1 MSDASGYPC
10 QTFVVPPHLPK
21 YTLNGDVMVDRQLQ
35 NFEDPHRRMLDYLR
49 HGMEPFASAGLSKPT
64 GYNNTKPTWFHIPW
78 THMPDF
84 VTEGDTDE
92 DTRNAGPPYFSSFE
106 ILVQL
111 LINSDLPAQIAIF
124 QLLLDQRCSVPL
136 LVPHGKTYYTQFRTE
151 QIIHRLSPGL
161 SYLGDVLDFVT
172 VKLANQKLLSISEDR
187 NLPRVVFVSDRKVLS
202 SRETPDMASDVMNC
216 QFISKY
222 SKNDTG
228 DGPVVEVGVGFL
240 ATPGDQPHKHMPCLV
255 LCVWGDHDQLGEF
268 LEKVAD
274 IVIVETEPTQ
284 EPRVLI
290 WAGGHQDIDVLY
302 WNINSTARR
311 RSNKNGKHM
320 MCGSFKD
327 LTGDIAIYLMAAISN
342 KNFKASEGGTT
353 SLKECLPR
361 QIQPLNLKVATSN
374 VTDLDATNLERI
386 KDDFLLQKSFA
397 REAKNFF
404 ESLRLKG
411 DQAALK
417 QRQNQI
423 QQEKGYRASETDN
436 VMRLPILGNF
446 IELLKEKHDLKR
458 KIGIRQFQLSIH
470 KKLQPMVEK
479 AAKKVDDAFEAFQQQ
494 PEDLELK
501 QTYYSAKGEHVDQML
516 GLEHLWRELSHIFA
530 ADPSSTGEL
539 PRLAAQHLVD
549 GFPLE
554 ILDGDAAMFHKLWV
568 ETVLLELNKCLHVVL
583 ERDPKVLVLSVIG
596 LQSSGKSTLLN
607 LMFGTQLKT
616 SAGQCTRGVY
626 LQVVKSKWSEYDYV
640 LLLDTEGIRAPEYFG
655 LKGTE
660 LHDNRLATFTVLPVD
675 ACIVMVG
682 NEEDSG
688 LKEVLPMVMLAFKE
702 SAMAEDRG
710 GQMQAKLFFVYRS
723 VDTNDT
729 KKLLKNQRK
738 LQEDLRQASQEI
750 ANLWINEGL
759 EVGGSQVRQPHSTL
773 DSLQKFRI
781 DPDEEKSD
789 VKFFGNLKKS
799 NVPPFDVPDWEYG
812 IKVVKLREYINNRV
826 LHGGWESHGLK
837 AWTKYLCM
845 VWDCI
850 ADANFELG
858 FLNSIEYT
866 HYHELQTRL
875 ARCRQIVGHKWLEE
889 LEILEGTLQGAIRS
903 ELEMSTIGLMKTLKS
918 KVEDTIKEETR
929 EVDKILQQKQ
939 CHKWKVEETSH
950 WDNFCSDQERQW
962 MKRLEDCV
970 DGVVKFDSV
979 VKDYNNKIRVQI
991 ESDAKRYEDLTAKDR
1006 ETKMKDH
1013 FENNIFKRIL
1023 REAEEKYPSEEP
1035 TIPQRVLAQY
1045 RKHQVV
1051 GHRHTFNESE
1061 ASSVVTK
1068 WTTLIHGQKLNTS
1081 EEKHIYNELISKVES
1096 CLEDTKQYA
1105 DHLVLEVIQ
1114 FTEMLTK
1121 GKGKSVQQTFHNL
1134 AKDVLTLRL
1143 QAIQLEWDK
1152 HHNVAKRLEME
1163 HARLWQ
1169 FFQNCANRVGG
1180 TKVLS
1185 DEVVNLLNHNLLE
1198 SFKLLLTKR
1207 VCDQLQGEAWVTNWR
1222 IMKAHLDLQ
1231 LINLIE
1237 EENID
1242 ELLTC
1247 VANGTL
1253 HHERVV
1259 GIQIQEA
1266 LNKTLDQNKLWPW
1279 FVEEIKYA
1287 VKLAASAARIRNVQ
1301 QKSILFHDT
1310 LKELLCKTSS
1320 ELAKTISLVDV
1331 YSQVEDVIDFSAVG
1345 EKVSEEINHVQP
1357 DLTSS
1362 ISELVQKVKTRLIM
1376 CESECARPR
1385 CEQMC
1390 PLCAVTCIHS
1400 SGHSGK
1406 HHTVHQP
1413 QGLIGYHNQ
1422 YTKCLVPE
1430 SCTQSVALSTR
1441 PTFTAPKFGIDS
1453 YVPYKDFEKH
1463 FPQWVLPTEFSSRGL
1478 IKLREYIFARYQKN
1492 LVEKYLMVKICSD
1505 IPSEY
1510 KSHNL
1515 KELRHELENFIALN
1529 SS

>member
-1 MSDASGYPC
+1 
-10 QTFVVPPHLPK
+10 
-21 YTLNGDVMVDRQLQ
+21 
-35 NFEDPHRRMLDYLR
+35 
-49 HGMEPFASAGLSKPT
+49 MEPFASAGLSKPT

-78 THMPDF
+78 THTPDF
-84 VTEGDTDE
+84 VTEFNTDE

-106 ILVQL
+106 ILVHL

-136 LVPHGKTYYTQFRTE
+136 LVPRGKTYYTHFRTE

-172 VKLANQKLLSISEDR
+172 VKLANQKILSISEDR
-187 NLPRVVFVSDRKVLS
+187 NLRRVVFVSDRKVLS

-255 LCVWGDHDQLGEF
+255 LCVWGDNDQLGEF

-290 WAGGHQDIDVLY
+290 WAGGHRDIDVLY
-302 WNINSTARR
+302 WNINSTERR

-342 KNFKASEGGTT
+342 KNFKASKGGTT

-423 QQEKGYRASETDN
+423 QQEKGYRASEADN

-458 KIGIRQFQLSIH
+458 KIGIRRFQLSVN

-501 QTYYSAKGEHVDQML
+501 QTYYSAKGEHVDQMV
-516 GLEHLWRELSHIFA
+516 GLEHLWRELSHMFA

-539 PRLAAQHLVD
+539 QRLAAQHLVD

-554 ILDGDAAMFHKLWV
+554 ILDGDVAMFHKLWV

-626 LQVVKSKWSEYDYV
+626 LQVVKSKWLDYDYV

-655 LKGTE
+655 LKGAE

-710 GQMQAKLFFVYRS
+710 GQMQAKLVFVYRS

-750 ANLWINEGL
+750 ANLWINEGV

-799 NVPPFDVPDWEYG
+799 NVPPFDVPDWKYG

-826 LHGGWESHGLK
+826 VHGGWESHGLK

-845 VWDCI
+845 VWECI

-858 FLNSIEYT
+858 FLNGIEYT

-950 WDNFCSDQERQW
+950 WGNFCSDQERQW

-979 VKDYNNKIRVQI
+979 VKDYNNKIRVEI

-1068 WTTLIHGQKLNTS
+1068 WTTLIHGQKLNIT
-1081 EEKHIYNELISKVES
+1081 EEHIYNELIAKVES

-1114 FTEMLTK
+1114 FTEMLTE

-1134 AKDVLTLRL
+1134 AKDVLTWRL

-1198 SFKLLLTKR
+1198 SFKVLLTKR

-1222 IMKAHLDLQ
+1222 VMKAHLDLQ

-1266 LNKTLDQNKLWPW
+1266 LNETLDQNELWPW

-1301 QKSILFHDT
+1301 QKSILFHGM

-1345 EKVSEEINHVQP
+1345 EKVREEINHVQP

-1406 HHTVHQP
+1406 HRTVHQP
-1413 QGLIGYHNQ
+1413 QGLIGYHNK
-1422 YTKCLVPE
+1422 YTKALVPE
-1430 SCTQSVALSTR
+1430 SCTQSVALATR
-1441 PTFTAPKFGIDS
+1441 PTFNAPEFGIDS
-1453 YVPYKDFEKH
+1453 FGPYKDFEKH
-1463 FPQWVLPTEFSSRGL
+1463 FPRWVLPTEFSSRGL
-1478 IKLREYIFARYQKN
+1478 IKLREYIFAHYQKN
-1492 LVEKYLMVKICSD
+1492 LIEKYLRVKICSD

-1510 KSHNL
+1510 KNHNL

-1529 SS
+1529 S

>member
-1 MSDASGYPC
+1 
-10 QTFVVPPHLPK
+10 
-21 YTLNGDVMVDRQLQ
+21 
-35 NFEDPHRRMLDYLR
+35 MLDYLR

-64 GYNNTKPTWFHIPW
+64 GYNNTKSTWFHIPW
-78 THMPDF
+78 THTPDF
-84 VTEGDTDE
+84 VTEGNTDE

-111 LINSDLPAQIAIF
+111 LINSDLPAKIAIF

-136 LVPHGKTYYTQFRTE
+136 LVPHGKTYYTHFRTE

-161 SYLGDVLDFVT
+161 SHLGDVLDFVT
-172 VKLANQKLLSISEDR
+172 VKLANQKILSISEDR
-187 NLPRVVFVSDRKVLS
+187 NLRRVVFVSDRKVLS

-222 SKNDTG
+222 RKNDTG

-290 WAGGHQDIDVLY
+290 WAGGHRDIDVLY
-302 WNINSTARR
+302 WNINSTERR

-320 MCGSFKD
+320 VCGSFKD

-342 KNFKASEGGTT
+342 KNFKAT
-353 SLKECLPR
+353 
-361 QIQPLNLKVATSN
+361 
-374 VTDLDATNLERI
+374 
-386 KDDFLLQKSFA
+386 
-397 REAKNFF
+397 
-404 ESLRLKG
+404 
-411 DQAALK
+411 LK

-423 QQEKGYRASETDN
+423 QQEKGYRASEADN
-436 VMRLPILGNF
+436 VMRLPILGKF

-458 KIGIRQFQLSIH
+458 KIGIRQFQLSIN

-516 GLEHLWRELSHIFA
+516 GLEHLWRELSHMFA

-554 ILDGDAAMFHKLWV
+554 ILDGDVAMFHKLWV

-626 LQVVKSKWSEYDYV
+626 LQVVKSKWSDYDYV

-655 LKGTE
+655 LKGAE

-750 ANLWINEGL
+750 ANLWINEGV
-759 EVGGSQVRQPHSTL
+759 EVGDSQVRQPHLTL

-789 VKFFGNLKKS
+789 VEFFGNLKKS

-826 LHGGWESHGLK
+826 VHGGWESHGLK

-845 VWDCI
+845 VWECI

-929 EVDKILQQKQ
+929 EADKILQQKQ

-950 WDNFCSDQERQW
+950 WGNFCSDQERQW

-979 VKDYNNKIRVQI
+979 VKDYNNKIRVEI

-1068 WTTLIHGQKLNTS
+1068 WTTLIHGQKLNIT
-1081 EEKHIYNELISKVES
+1081 EENHIYNELIAKVES

-1105 DHLVLEVIQ
+1105 DHLVLVVIQ
-1114 FTEMLTK
+1114 FTEMLTE

-1134 AKDVLTLRL
+1134 AKDVLTWRLR
-1143 QAIQLEWDK
+1143 AIQLEWDK

-1198 SFKLLLTKR
+1198 SFKVLLTKR

-1222 IMKAHLDLQ
+1222 VMKAHLELQ

-1266 LNKTLDQNKLWPW
+1266 LNETLDQNELWCW

-1287 VKLAASAARIRNVQ
+1287 VKLAASAAPIRNVQ
-1301 QKSILFHDT
+1301 QKSILFHGM

-1362 ISELVQKVKTRLIM
+1362 ISGLVQKVKTRLIM

-1413 QGLIGYHNQ
+1413 QGLIGYHNN
-1422 YTKCLVPE
+1422 YTKALVPE
-1430 SCTQSVALSTR
+1430 SCIQSVALATR
-1441 PTFTAPKFGIDS
+1441 PTFKAPKFGIDS
-1453 YVPYKDFEKH
+1453 FVPYKDFEKH
-1463 FPQWVLPTEFSSRGL
+1463 FPRWVLPTEFSSRGL
-1478 IKLREYIFARYQKN
+1478 IKLREYIFAHYQKN

-1515 KELRHELENFIALN
+1515 KELRHEIENFIALN
-1529 SS
+1529 S

>member
-1 MSDASGYPC
+1 
-10 QTFVVPPHLPK
+10 
-21 YTLNGDVMVDRQLQ
+21 
-35 NFEDPHRRMLDYLR
+35 
-49 HGMEPFASAGLSKPT
+49 MEPFASAGLSKPT